1 MTQPANAKT
10 ASAFALSPN
19 DPLNDLRMS
28 EKAMPL
34 YEHVKR
40 FIKETVEPMSARYE
54 ALGEGRSGADRWT
67 YAPGQL
73 DVLNSAKEQ
82 AKKEGLW
89 NFFLPDANTGE
100 GLSNLDYAYIAVEL
114 GKNPLASG
122 RHQRG
127 PHPAPRT

>member
-1 MTQPANAKT
+1 MTQPANPKT

-40 FIKETVEPMSARYE
+40 FIKETVEPMSVKYE
-54 ALGEGRSGADRWT
+54 ALGEGRSGADLWT

-73 DVLNSAKEQ
+73 DVLNGAKEQ
-82 AKKEGLW
+82 AKKE
-89 NFFLPDANTGE
+89 A
-100 GLSNLDYAYIAVEL
+100 
-114 GKNPLASG
+114 ASHKI
-122 RHQRG
+122 RLQSR
-127 PHPAPRT
+127 